1 MKAKKIL
8 AALICSSV
16 LIGGAVEAA
25 GNGDVNGDGQV
36 TQADADLLLEYV
48 RGRNVSINRNNADV
62 NGDGTI
68 SVADVQGVLNKVR
81 QQQQSGTL
89 RIAYPSNG
97 WYSLQP
103 MCAPNKELTVEN
115 ASTNKGANVFIWSI
129 NSNWHTQPSHQK
141 WYIERVGNSEWYT
154 IKAENS
160 GLALNVDAGIG
171 RDGTN
176 ITLWAKTDEN
186 QTFRFYD
193 AGNGY
198 YIIQG
203 HTHDDK
209 LFVLDVAAARNQDGT
224 NVHIWHYN
232 QGAPEQKWKL
242 ERRNPSTQSN
252 NNSTNVSNEN
262 LQNLIRNW
270 TPNKKWDNRE
280 SNNIGSTCFG
290 FANYIFRELHGVIA
304 GRTLNWSNAHTL
316 GNLGTGVSC
325 RYSGTVNE
333 SSLHNLFQQCK
344 SGDFIQAT
352 KSDGTGQHSMIFVSY
367 DSDSRKVRLF
377 DANFTTAHDNLIQ
390 DRYST
395 TQSFAKRF
403 QKVSVYTK

>member
-1 MKAKKIL
+1 MKAKKLL

-242 ERRNPSTQSN
+242 ESQ
-252 NNSTNVSNEN
+252 
-262 LQNLIRNW
+262 LNLI
-270 TPNKKWDNRE
+270 
-280 SNNIGSTCFG
+280 IIQLMYQMG
-290 FANYIFRELHGVIA
+290 I
-304 GRTLNWSNAHTL
+304 
-316 GNLGTGVSC
+316 C
-325 RYSGTVNE
+325 R
-333 SSLHNLFQQCK
+333 
-344 SGDFIQAT
+344 I
-352 KSDGTGQHSMIFVSY
+352 
-367 DSDSRKVRLF
+367 
-377 DANFTTAHDNLIQ
+377 
-390 DRYST
+390 
-395 TQSFAKRF
+395 
-403 QKVSVYTK
+403 